1 MKSLIIA
8 AWETTRLGFLV
19 NFVAVVSTPLGL
31 SFFDMSATTPREAF
45 DSLCEEYDAT
55 PEAVSLWLE
64 SLELVEP

>member
-1 MKSLIIA
+1 MELLEKFWSRCGNA
-8 AWETTRLGFLV
+8 G
-19 NFVAVVSTPLGL
+19 VAVVSTPLGL

-64 SLELVEP
+64 SLELVES